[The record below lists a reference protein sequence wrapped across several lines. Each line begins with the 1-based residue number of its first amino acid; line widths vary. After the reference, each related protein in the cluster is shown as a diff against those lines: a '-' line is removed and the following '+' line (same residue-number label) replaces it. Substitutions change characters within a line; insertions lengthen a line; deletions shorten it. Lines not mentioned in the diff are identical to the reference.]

1 MRRTTNNWSRQ
12 TQLDHERI
20 LRMIA
25 TTLGYSEMAHRLSPY
40 ARAALFSGAQEYC
53 TSIGITGPNR
63 IYTRSREALIC
74 FFCDNIP
81 NFPAG
86 FPPIPKSSKPLPRT
100 LNSSN
105 PLLLQASEQRESTDP
120 QRGLALAEVV
130 DDESNSIEPDWMTD
144 LGPESED
151 FLLDDLPN

>member
-1 MRRTTNNWSRQ
+1 MSQITNNWSRQ

-20 LRMIA
+20 LRMIR
-25 TTLGYSEMAHRLSPY
+25 TTLGYSEMARRLSPY
-40 ARAALFSGAQEYC
+40 ARAALFSGALEYC
-53 TSIGITGPNR
+53 TSIGIPGPNR

-86 FPPIPKSSKPLPRT
+86 FPTIPRSSRQLPRT

-105 PLLLQASEQRESTDP
+105 PLLLQVQEQRQSTRP
-120 QRGLALAEVV
+120 QPVLAPVEAV
-130 DDESNSIEPDWMTD
+130 DDASNSIELDWFTD
-144 LGPESED
+144 PRPESED
-151 FLLDDLPN
+151 FLLDDLTN